1 MKGFSK
7 QKKEK
12 IRLINYWAKIK
23 GDVGRIKMEYNEK
36 WTRDKF
42 IEYKR
47 LKRSGW
53 TDKMLVEHFGEDIYH
68 SCMYN
73 RKSTIMP
80 WLGFITEITITPEY
94 TDYTFSK
101 KLSDIYKGKFDYI
114 IRFQNKEVY
123 YIISLF
129 YYIIDSLETY
139 NVLLT
144 TEDQWQ
150 EYEKKLNSIKHKGY
164 ITDDERNQLVSIV
177 ERETGLNHLYP
188 VMKKISYILF
198 DILEKEMG
206 DNIFSLGETKNMV
219 KINLYRNII
228 KNSFL
233 NIEEIGEK
241 LDDVGNKY
249 YLYKIKI

>member
-1 MKGFSK
+1 M
-7 QKKEK
+7 
-12 IRLINYWAKIK
+12 
-23 GDVGRIKMEYNEK
+23 VYNER
-36 WTRDKF
+36 WTREKF

-53 TDKMLVEHFGEDIYH
+53 SEKMLIEHFGEDIYH
-68 SCMYN
+68 SGMYN

-80 WLGFITEITITPEY
+80 WLEFITEITIIPVY

-101 KLSDIYKGKFDYI
+101 KLSDIYKDKIDYI
-114 IRFQNKEVY
+114 IRFQNKGID

-129 YYIIDSLETY
+129 YYIIDNLETY

-144 TEDQWQ
+144 TEEQWI
-150 EYEKKLNSIKHKGY
+150 EYEKKLNSIKYKGY
-164 ITDDERNQLVSIV
+164 ITDDERNELVNIV
-177 ERETGLNHLYP
+177 EKETGLNHLYP
-188 VMKKISYILF
+188 VMKGISYILL
-198 DILEKEMG
+198 DIFEKELG
-206 DNIFSLGETKNMV
+206 NSILSLGETKNMV

-228 KNSFL
+228 KNSFS

>member
-1 MKGFSK
+1 
-7 QKKEK
+7 
-12 IRLINYWAKIK
+12 
-23 GDVGRIKMEYNEK
+23 MEYNER
-36 WTRDKF
+36 WTKDKF
-42 IEYKR
+42 IEYRR
-47 LKRSGW
+47 LKRSGC
-53 TDKMLVEHFGEDIYH
+53 TEKMLIEHFGEDIYH
-68 SCMYN
+68 SGMYN

-80 WLGFITEITITPEY
+80 WLEFITEITIKPEY

-114 IRFQNKEVY
+114 IRFQNKEVN

-129 YYIIDSLETY
+129 YYIIDSVETY

-144 TEDQWQ
+144 TEEQWK
-150 EYEKKLNSIKHKGY
+150 EYEKKLNSIRYKGY
-164 ITDDERNQLVSIV
+164 ITDDERNELVNIV
-177 ERETGLNHLYP
+177 EKETGLNHLYP

-198 DILEKEMG
+198 DIFEKELG
-206 DNIFSLGETKNMV
+206 DSILSLGETKNMV

-228 KNSFL
+228 KNSFS

-241 LDDVGNKY
+241 LDDIGNEF